1 MRKISIIVPCYNQSQ
16 FLDACLHSVFTQS
29 HSNWE
34 CIIVNDGSTDRTE
47 EISLAWC
54 KKDDRFF
61 YNRKENGGLSS
72 ARNIGLEASK
82 GNYIQF
88 LDADDLLDVKKL
100 ELSLAECEKVIGNK
114 QKIVISNFRMFVD
127 DLSLSMDPFC
137 ELKEEY
143 FNFNELLFGWDYK
156 FSIPIHCGFFES
168 SLFKNFKFTED
179 LKAKE
184 DWIMW
189 LNIFKSEPHVF
200 FIDSTLAYY
209 RTHDGNMSK
218 NLKHMEI
225 NSLRV
230 INYLREVSPEKYFID
245 YLCFVLEKKQLEVID
260 LKLKISNIEN
270 SRGFKMLEKLKE
282 KSVVKF
288 IFNQFKYFLQ

>member
-1 MRKISIIVPCYNQSQ
+1 MPKISIIVPCYNQSQ

-100 ELSLAECEKVIGNK
+100 
-114 QKIVISNFRMFVD
+114 
-127 DLSLSMDPFC
+127 
-137 ELKEEY
+137 Y
-143 FNFNELLFGWDYK
+143 
-156 FSIPIHCGFFES
+156 
-168 SLFKNFKFTED
+168 
-179 LKAKE
+179 
-184 DWIMW
+184 
-189 LNIFKSEPHVF
+189 
-200 FIDSTLAYY
+200 
-209 RTHDGNMSK
+209 
-218 NLKHMEI
+218 
-225 NSLRV
+225 
-230 INYLREVSPEKYFID
+230 
-245 YLCFVLEKKQLEVID
+245 
-260 LKLKISNIEN
+260 
-270 SRGFKMLEKLKE
+270 
-282 KSVVKF
+282 
-288 IFNQFKYFLQ
+288 